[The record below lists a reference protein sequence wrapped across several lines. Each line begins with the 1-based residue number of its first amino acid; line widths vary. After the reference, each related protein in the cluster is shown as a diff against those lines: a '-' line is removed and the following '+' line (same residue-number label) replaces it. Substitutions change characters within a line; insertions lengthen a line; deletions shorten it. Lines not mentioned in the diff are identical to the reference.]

1 MANPKLFTH
10 PCIHRYE
17 GNPVMTC
24 KDVPYPSTLVFN
36 AGVIRYQGRYAMTF
50 RNDYEHI
57 SQAKF
62 AGTNIGL
69 AFSDDGIHWKV
80 EPQPVFA
87 LQDKEIVR
95 AYDPRLTD
103 VEGQI
108 YMTFAVDTRHGVC
121 GGIAEYFNIDP
132 TLVRLGWVVF
142 CALGGSGVLAYIVA
156 AILIPENPVY

>member
-62 AGTNIGL
+62 AGTN
-69 AFSDDGIHWKV
+69 
-80 EPQPVFA
+80 
-87 LQDKEIVR
+87 R
-95 AYDPRLTD
+95 PR
-103 VEGQI
+103 VQ
-108 YMTFAVDTRHGVC
+108 
-121 GGIAEYFNIDP
+121 
-132 TLVRLGWVVF
+132 
-142 CALGGSGVLAYIVA
+142 
-156 AILIPENPVY
+156 